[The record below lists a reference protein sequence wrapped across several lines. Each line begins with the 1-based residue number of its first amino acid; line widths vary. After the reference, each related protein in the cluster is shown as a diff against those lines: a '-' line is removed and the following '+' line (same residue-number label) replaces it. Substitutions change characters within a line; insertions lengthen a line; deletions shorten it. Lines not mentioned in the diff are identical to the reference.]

1 MVACDL
7 CGENFRNNST
17 LKYHTQ
23 AWYCEACDSTFKCES
38 DFIDHAS
45 DLDHWL
51 VKNLEPK
58 WTAKIPLE
66 DFEKSANDDE
76 HDDDEAPADGEHNV
90 NVTLFKKPLIPTR
103 PTEEIGTYSV
113 LSKADHIDDLESP
126 VDETDKVAKISPRAE
141 IEGHEEQCDKEENGS
156 NLEGKNEEENSE
168 ERKRDD
174 TEQRGVLDNL
184 ENAYEIGNVQ
194 RASKGIFCKKRGKTA
209 KSKKKLRRH
218 IKKGHQTVKKTTCN
232 SCDDTPNRRT
242 DSRIHVKKFHEHDND
257 DEEGKNDEAKAEP
270 KKAKK
275 NVSLTWI
282 SNHYDPSLTKDE
294 NNIWKGRRR
303 KLFKTSS
310 TQIPMPA
317 DNQKNGKKW
326 VMPIGLKYQGYGA
339 SDNDVWTIN
348 SYYRISDERGQ
359 KKKKTARLYT
369 ILVFVYPHI

>member
-1 MVACDL
+1 MNCKYHDLRSRCTECDL
-7 CGENFRNNST
+7 VWYCDTKYDTHWEQEHNLECDICQSAFAKEST
-17 LKYHTQ
+17 LKYHNQ
-23 AWYCEACDSTFKCES
+23 EWYCNACEEKFVCYEE
-38 DFIDHAS
+38 FRDHAPN
-45 DLDHWL
+45 LYHWT
-51 VKNLEPK
+51 VKNLRPDY
-58 WTAKIPLE
+58 TAKIPLE
-66 DFEKSANDDE
+66 AFEKV
-76 HDDDEAPADGEHNV
+76 DEAPADGEHNV

-194 RASKGIFCKKRGKTA
+194 RASKGIFCKKRGKTV

-242 DSRIHVKKFHEHDND
+242 DSRIHGKKFHEHDND
-257 DEEGKNDEAKAEP
+257 NEEGKNDEAKAEP
-270 KKAKK
+270 NIGNIKKEK
-275 NVSLTWI
+275 
-282 SNHYDPSLTKDE
+282 
-294 NNIWKGRRR
+294 R
-303 KLFKTSS
+303 
-310 TQIPMPA
+310 M
-317 DNQKNGKKW
+317 
-326 VMPIGLKYQGYGA
+326 
-339 SDNDVWTIN
+339 
-348 SYYRISDERGQ
+348 
-359 KKKKTARLYT
+359 
-369 ILVFVYPHI
+369 LV